1 MHTLQRH
8 SQVMLLRPKVS
19 CRQPQ
24 SGPTFSSCH
33 FFSPRPVYLLSRTYA
48 TPRPYESKPRVLL
61 QPSQPASVALNPP
74 ITTHPPPLSLPEK
87 LPDLPKYKY
96 YFRIGKAYGV
106 FYKNGL
112 QAIWTNYKLARALPH
127 HVFSGGQ
134 AKVHQ
139 AVRDGIL
146 SRADFQLICRTRH
159 DINKV
164 PLFALIWLI
173 CGEFTPLVVIFF
185 TGAVPRTIWIP
196 KQVQK
201 AREEAEKRRS
211 KSKKESVVLFA
222 GPPRRSD
229 IESIPL
235 ETQRIV
241 LKSYAQSL
249 GLYPAWW
256 DRWFPTLIP
265 TSLVRRRVYGRL
277 EELEVD
283 DFAIG
288 RDGGAGKMAGREIW
302 TACEERGIDT
312 MGKEESHLRRNL
324 QQWMDQR
331 RTLVDERDGNVDG
344 KIGHT
349 VGAGK

>member
-8 SQVMLLRPKVS
+8 SPVMLLHPKLAY
-19 CRQPQ
+19 RQSQ
-24 SGPTFSSCH
+24 SGSTFSSPY
-33 FFSPRPVYLLSRTYA
+33 FISSRPVYLLSRTYA
-48 TPRPYESKPRVLL
+48 TPRPHESKPRVAL

-96 YFRIGKAYGV
+96 YFRVGIAYGV
-106 FYKNGL
+106 FYRSGL
-112 QAIWTNYKLARALPH
+112 KAIWGNVKLARALPH
-127 HVFSGGQ
+127 HIFSGDQ
-134 AKVHQ
+134 SKVHQ
-139 AVRDGIL
+139 AVRDGVL
-146 SRADFQLICRTRH
+146 SRADFQLIRRTRH

-164 PLFALIWLI
+164 PLFALIWLV
-173 CGEFTPLVVIFF
+173 CGEFTPLVVIFL
-185 TGAVPRTIWIP
+185 TGAVPRTLWLP

-201 AREEAEKRRS
+201 AREAAEKRRS
-211 KSKKESVVLFA
+211 KSRKGSVALFA
-222 GPPRRSD
+222 RPPRRSD
-229 IESIPL
+229 IESTPL

-265 TSLVRRRVYGRL
+265 TSLVRRRVYRRL

-288 RDGGAGKMAGREIW
+288 RDGGAGKMAGGEICM
-302 TACEERGIDT
+302 ACEERGFDT
-312 MGKEESHLRRNL
+312 MGKEESHLRRDL

-331 RTLVDERDGNVDG
+331 RTLVDERVGNVDG
-344 KIGHT
+344 KVGHT
-349 VGAGK
+349 IGAGK